1 MQSNPNSTWY
11 KIRRTLL
18 NKFESAL
25 GLRSVPLV
33 NAGKI
38 DHKWHQ
44 NFILHLTSVLRPKDY
59 LELGIF
65 HCGLFN
71 QMLPFAENLTGVD
84 INPQAGSFMK
94 QSPKARFI
102 CGSSDDVAA
111 QLRDSGARFDLIFID
126 ADHSK
131 KAVAADFSNYFQLL
145 RPHGMLLLHDTHPID
160 MAATDQE
167 RCGDGYLS
175 IDELSR
181 LTTDWEMVTIPVHPG
196 LTVCRKRTTQLSWQE
211 QNK

>member
-1 MQSNPNSTWY
+1 MQSNPNSISY
-11 KIRRTLL
+11 KIRRKLL
-18 NKFESAL
+18 GACESAL
-25 GLRSVPLV
+25 CLRSIPLV
-33 NAGKI
+33 NEGKV

-44 NFILHLTSVLRPKDY
+44 NFILNLASVLRPTDY

-71 QMLPFAENLTGVD
+71 QMLPFAKNLTGID
-84 INPQAGSFMK
+84 INPQAGSFM
-94 QSPKARFI
+94 QQAPNARFI

-111 QLRDSGARFDLIFID
+111 QLHQAGEQFDLIFID

-131 KAVAADFSNYFQLL
+131 KAVTSDFRNYFQLL

-160 MAATDQE
+160 MAATAQE

-181 LTTDWEMVTIPVHPG
+181 LTAEWEMVTIPVHPG

-211 QNK
+211 